1 MIIGAT
7 SWVQPG
13 TYYENARILE
23 DVVDLVELL
32 CYTWDEETEKVMGK
46 EVLYLRELELK
57 YTVHLPAD
65 NVANCRRVYSFFK
78 DAELPVMN
86 FTLHPIPEWEEFI
99 AGKEDVSLEN
109 LVSTYPRYSRM
120 TLDIGH
126 AILAGL
132 KPDYFLG
139 TEIKEVHLSGVKA
152 GEDHQE
158 IIDDK
163 ELKYLENFSRDG
175 LMVILEIFNLESLMV
190 SKRRVEEWQN
200 RWMKECGTK
209 RRNI

>member
-32 CYTWDEETEKVMGK
+32 FYTWDKETEGVISNEMQ
-46 EVLYLRELELK
+46 YLRELELK
-57 YTVHLPAD
+57 YTVHLPVD
-65 NVANCRRVYSFFK
+65 NVGNCQRVYSFFK
-78 DAELPVMN
+78 DAEFPVRN
-86 FTLHPIPEWEEFI
+86 FTLHPIPEWEGFI

-109 LVSTYPRYSRM
+109 LVSTYPRYPRM

-126 AILAGL
+126 AILTGL
-132 KPDYFLG
+132 EPDYFLG
-139 TEIKEVHLSGVKA
+139 AEVEIKEVHLSGVKA
-152 GEDHQE
+152 EADHQE
-158 IIDDK
+158 IVDDK
-163 ELKYLENFSRDG
+163 ELKYLKIFSRDG
-175 LMVILEIFNLESLMV
+175 LMVILEIFNLKSLMV

-200 RWMKECGTK
+200 RWMKGY
-209 RRNI
+209 